1 VRYFDN
7 PMQLPAFNWM
17 ANLIDRA
24 PSPGAAREYHKI
36 AADHDRYAFEVYP
49 TQADGIW
56 SFH

>member
-1 VRYFDN
+1 
-7 PMQLPAFNWM
+7 MQLAAFNWM

-24 PSPGAAREYHKI
+24 PSPGEAQHFHAI
-36 AADHDRYAFEVYP
+36 AADQDRYAFEVYP